1 MALILTNKSATAIPR
16 SILYVTCSID
26 IESVTIFS
34 VLRIIPATD
43 VKCNFHICYTFRFCS
58 ECI

>member
-26 IESVTIFS
+26 IESVTILNVIFTF
-34 VLRIIPATD
+34 ATHLGF
-43 VKCNFHICYTFRFCS
+43 VMNA
-58 ECI
+58 